1 MTGIKKIAIDISPTL
16 DGNST
21 RGVGFYTQNLVESLQ
36 KEVKSNPDYQ
46 NFSID
51 LIENCKLK
59 IENYSLV
66 HYPYFDPFK
75 LTLPISKI
83 PTVVTVHDLIPRQ
96 FKAHYPVGIK
106 GEIKWLIQKNRL
118 KKVNYIITD
127 SHSSKY
133 VISDITKYPADKIY
147 TIYLAASSVFK
158 PIINKKILKE
168 IKHKYQLPD
177 KFVLYVGDINWN
189 KNIPGLVKACL
200 DLKYPLVIVG
210 SSATRT
216 SVIDHPWTQ
225 DLLWL
230 QSIALKH
237 QSTKALILTGFVP
250 DTDLVSIYNLATL
263 YCQPSIAEGFGLPV
277 LEAMACGCP
286 VTYALTSSTAEIV
299 DYNGQ
304 PFNPNLSKSIKN
316 ALKTVWTNPLLQDK
330 LSQKGLKHSATFSW
344 RQTALQTLAVYKL
357 ALLNEKH

>member
-1 MTGIKKIAIDISPTL
+1 MIGIKKIAIDVSPTL
-16 DGNST
+16 DANSK
-21 RGVGFYTQNLVESLQ
+21 RGVGFYTKNLVESLQ

-51 LIENCKLK
+51 LIENCKFK

-75 LTLPISKI
+75 LTLPVKKI
-83 PTVVTVHDLIPRQ
+83 PTIITVHDLIPRQ
-96 FKAHYPVGIK
+96 FKAHFPVGLK

-118 KKVNYIITD
+118 KKADYIITD
-127 SHSSKY
+127 SHTSKY
-133 VISDITKYPADKIY
+133 IIADITKYPVDKIY
-147 TIYLAASSVFK
+147 TIYLAASSLFK
-158 PIINKKILKE
+158 PIIEKKILQK
-168 IKHKYQLPD
+168 IKKKYQLPD

-189 KNIPGLVKACL
+189 KNIPRLVNACL

-210 SSATRT
+210 TAATRKN
-216 SVIDHPWTQ
+216 VENHPWNQ

-230 QSIALKH
+230 QSIALKY
-237 QSTKALILTGFVP
+237 QSTRILTLPGFVP
-250 DTDLVSIYNLATL
+250 DADLVSIYNLATL

-286 VTYALTSSTAEIV
+286 VSYSLTSSLEEIV

-304 PFNPNLSKSIKN
+304 PFNPTSTTSIKK
-316 ALKTVWTNPLLQDK
+316 AIKTVWTNPVLQDK
-330 LSQKGLKHSATFSW
+330 LSQKGLKHSQTFSW
-344 RQTALQTLAVYKL
+344 RQAALQTLAVYKL
-357 ALLNEKH
+357 ALLNEK